1 MHRCVAS
8 SRRAILHGP
17 FRLGQT
23 PARAVRST
31 LLLPPAL
38 RSILTIAA
46 VHRGAPSTPSSD
58 VEEVRDAMHYLVA
71 QLRGGRDT
79 KTIEEVIVELGRYEN
94 GQALVILRQ
103 MRSLHLVELVTIAM
117 PCLRIIDRPGAQEG
131 FFCCL
136 LRVLEHTR
144 GFCNDSVL
152 DAIHRS
158 GPVFVAHVQQT
169 KYIVHMFSLLST
181 LGYLGAGKKTVD
193 DRVVAAVCK
202 RLLNMLSGEASARAR
217 CSFTNQNLAS
227 LSSTHNV
234 RYSFDALVTLRV
246 GHSNLL
252 RSLEQYLLTAEV
264 DPLETLQSCFSVLL
278 TYAILGME
286 LKQLAHRTI
295 GTVVEQ
301 HDDIYS
307 RLGFTWLRRA
317 SWALT
322 AHGHVPKGRFL
333 TLSLAAWKLV
343 LCSHRPLLSEHLLMA
358 EQFFHHVRPPPGTL
372 GHELAG
378 LVRSAAAKVM
388 SQRGASALMD
398 FKQRHPAVLVQQ
410 FTQHLHVHVC
420 AVVSTPGSGQDIH
433 LLGNINRHH
442 GDEEKANAAK
452 CLLPW
457 PTDVDLDTATFWKA
471 HQLRGTPVAVLLAD
485 IENVQRDRFSG
496 QLLGSLG
503 RKKALLQSL
512 GWSVVVIETTAL
524 NRADFAD
531 VCLSSI
537 LAACNI

>member
-8 SRRAILHGP
+8 SQRAILHGP

-58 VEEVRDAMHYLVA
+58 LEKVRDAMHYLVA

-79 KTIEEVIVELGRYEN
+79 KTIEEVIVALGRFEN
-94 GQALVILRQ
+94 ARALVILRQ
-103 MRSLHLVELVTIAM
+103 TRSLHLVELVTIAM

-144 GFCNDSVL
+144 SFCNDSVL

-202 RLLNMLSGEASARAR
+202 RLLNMLSGEASARAK

-227 LSSTHNV
+227 MSSSHNV

-264 DPLETLQSCFSVLL
+264 DSIRTLQSCYSVLI
-278 TYAILGME
+278 TYAMLGME
-286 LKQLAHRTI
+286 LKQLAHRMI

-301 HDDIYS
+301 HDDYG
-307 RLGFTWLRRA
+307 RQGLTRA

-322 AHGHVPKGRFL
+322 AHGHVPKGRLL
-333 TLSLAAWKLV
+333 TFSLAAWKWV
-343 LCSHRPLLSEHLLMA
+343 LCNRPLLSEHLLMA
-358 EQFFHHVRPPPGTL
+358 EQFLHHVRPPPGTL

-378 LVRSAAAKVM
+378 FVRSAAANVM

-420 AVVSTPGSGQDIH
+420 ALVSTPGSGQDIH

-457 PTDVDLDTATFWKA
+457 PTDVDLDTATFRKA
-471 HQLRGTPVAVLLAD
+471 NQLRGTPVAVLLAD

-496 QLLGSLG
+496 QLLGVLG